1 MIAIGF
7 TVLPWREKVLLYS
20 APTFPSQVLL
30 VARADSP
37 DTRSRAAPIWPQTS
51 PRPRPRP

>member
-51 PRPRPRP
+51 PRPRP